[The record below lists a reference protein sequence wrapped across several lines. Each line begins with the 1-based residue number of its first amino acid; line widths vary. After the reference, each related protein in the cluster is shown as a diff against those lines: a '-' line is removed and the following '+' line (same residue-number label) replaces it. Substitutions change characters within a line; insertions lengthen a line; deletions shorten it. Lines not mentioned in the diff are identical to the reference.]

1 MILKLALRNILRQ
14 KRRSFFTITTIVAGF
29 VFASMAIGWRMGSFN
44 LIIDKFTRAYL
55 GHIQIHAEGYLDRP
69 TLYKVIEDYEA
80 VGKKLDE
87 LDCVEAWAPRL
98 YAAGLASVGEK
109 SDAIRIIGIDPVLEE
124 HATAFKAKIEK
135 GKTFSGRSSQEVIL
149 GKDLADALAAK
160 VGDELVVV
168 VQAAD
173 GSIGN
178 ELYRIVG
185 SISTGNGNM
194 DRMAVYMP
202 LSKAQELMVMP
213 NLVHE
218 IAIITPDI
226 RKLDRHVRTIRE
238 KLAGMGLEVLPWY
251 KINVNMFNMIKAKED
266 AQNIMQFVIMLIVA
280 VGILN
285 SVLMSVLE
293 RTREFGVLKAIGT
306 RPSGILK
313 LIITETLLMSSIGI
327 VVGAVIGT
335 GINYALSIHG
345 IKLSNAYEIGGIMM
359 DTLKSEVNATTI
371 VDPAI
376 LVFFTALVVSLYP
389 AFKAARTDPAK
400 AMRFH

>member
-1 MILKLALRNILRQ
+1 
-14 KRRSFFTITTIVAGF
+14 
-29 VFASMAIGWRMGSFN
+29 
-44 LIIDKFTRAYL
+44 
-55 GHIQIHAEGYLDRP
+55 
-69 TLYKVIEDYEA
+69 
-80 VGKKLDE
+80 
-87 LDCVEAWAPRL
+87 
-98 YAAGLASVGEK
+98 
-109 SDAIRIIGIDPVLEE
+109 
-124 HATAFKAKIEK
+124 
-135 GKTFSGRSSQEVIL
+135 
-149 GKDLADALAAK
+149 
-160 VGDELVVV
+160 
-168 VQAAD
+168 
-173 GSIGN
+173 
-178 ELYRIVG
+178 
-185 SISTGNGNM
+185 
-194 DRMAVYMP
+194 
-202 LSKAQELMVMP
+202 
-213 NLVHE
+213 
-218 IAIITPDI
+218 
-226 RKLDRHVRTIRE
+226 
-238 KLAGMGLEVLPWY
+238 
-251 KINVNMFNMIKAKED
+251 
-266 AQNIMQFVIMLIVA
+266 MLIVA